1 MSSEPIASAPQPG
14 EAPPAEFIADAEL
27 VLAAL
32 NRMEAAVHADRAALA
47 KLRPALAEL
56 AVALGSAKRAVTL
69 GAERPLD
76 VAMLLDVL
84 EHRVDAMIEIAGG
97 EPVPQPLTPPP
108 IEPAAPRAEYRL
120 AESRVP
126 TVSDVVSRLGRGDDP
141 HADTPEAGPSVSEL
155 QAMVQALSAPPPEA
169 DAGPEPAAMAPL
181 PPPQTQPAPAI
192 APETAETIATADP
205 SPHAAADGTRK
216 AESAWLA
223 RAELQAPP
231 APWPETAVFVL
242 APALDW
248 PAPSVGPAEPQAAV
262 AVPAAAAA
270 PSEATRDPDIDDL
283 AALLFEP
290 DLDRPAGA
298 ETKAGPQQ
306 PGPPVAAMTPIA
318 AASTQVP
325 EPKQSSAEQ
334 PSSHRHDPLAPL
346 NAMSPEER
354 LALFS

>member
-1 MSSEPIASAPQPG
+1 MSSEPIASAPQPS

-32 NRMEAAVHADRAALA
+32 SRMEAAVHADRAALA

-69 GAERPLD
+69 GAERPGD

-108 IEPAAPRAEYRL
+108 APSIEPAAPRADYRP

-155 QAMVQALSAPPPEA
+155 QAMVQALSAPAPEA
-169 DAGPEPAAMAPL
+169 DAVLEPAAMAPL
-181 PPPQTQPAPAI
+181 PPPQTQPALAI
-192 APETAETIATADP
+192 APETAEAIATADP
-205 SPHAAADGTRK
+205 SPHAAADETRK

-223 RAELQAPP
+223 REELQAPP
-231 APWPETAVFVL
+231 ALLPETAVFVL

-248 PAPSVGPAEPQAAV
+248 PAPSVGPAEPQATV

-270 PSEATRDPDIDDL
+270 TSEAMRDPDIDDL
-283 AALLFEP
+283 AELLFEP

-298 ETKAGPQQ
+298 ETQSR
-306 PGPPVAAMTPIA
+306 A
-318 AASTQVP
+318 AANQ
-325 EPKQSSAEQ
+325 A
-334 PSSHRHDPLAPL
+334 RR
-346 NAMSPEER
+346 SPP
-354 LALFS
+354 